1 MALPLIDQ
9 KKIKILLNADS
20 IITKEHSFDEDL
32 LDTRWYK
39 MEEDLVTEVRK
50 SPPLIFKPTFAF
62 YGSNDTIK
70 QLLYVNGKIMFFLFF
85 IEFKIVI

>member
-32 LDTRWYK
+32 LDPRWYK
-39 MEEDLVTEVRK
+39 MEEDLITEARGI
-50 SPPLIFKPTFAF
+50 PPLIFKPTFAF
-62 YGSNDTIK
+62 YGSNDAIK
-70 QLLYVNGKIMFFLFF
+70 QLLYVNGKILFIL